1 MSPTINTSGVPD
13 SCLSLTVRSTW
24 GHFKRVGRSVT
35 KQTYRAP
42 PRTTVAGMLAAIVG
56 RDRDSYYD
64 VFAADVSAIA
74 ITPLSDIRTLNL
86 PTTGLGTDPKQSVT
100 GTAGGK
106 NKKYTLTYQV
116 TKGDRQLH
124 SYEVL
129 VDPAYRID
137 VALEDE
143 EFYETLRSYLDNGE
157 SHYTPSLGKSE
168 YLATIENVDVD
179 PKLSTVE
186 EADTYDIDSVV
197 PVSLSAA
204 EPQPGVTYGIERSP
218 AVMERTPGGR
228 RTTRFD
234 DYVYTRA
241 ADATVRV
248 SPTLEITP
256 VEIDGRTVV
265 FR

>member
-1 MSPTINTSGVPD
+1 MSPAIDADGVPD
-13 SCLSLTVRSTW
+13 TCLSLTVRSAW

-35 KQTYRAP
+35 KQTYRIP

-56 RDRDSYYD
+56 SDRDSYYG
-64 VFAADVSAIA
+64 VFAADTSAIA
-74 ITPLSDIRTLNL
+74 ITSLSDIRTLNV

-100 GTAGGK
+100 GTAGGSQQ
-106 NKKYTLTYQV
+106 KYALTYQR
-116 TKGDRQLH
+116 TEGDRQLH

-129 VDPAYRID
+129 ADPAYRID

-143 EFYETLRSYLDNGE
+143 EYYRTLRDRLDNEE
-157 SHYTPSLGKSE
+157 SYYAPSLGKSE
-168 YLATIENVDVD
+168 YLCTVENVDVD
-179 PKLSTVE
+179 PELSAVE
-186 EADTYDIDSVV
+186 EADGYDIDSVV

-218 AVMERTPGGR
+218 AIMKRDADGR

-234 DYVYTRA
+234 DYVYTRRG
-241 ADATVRV
+241 DATVRV
-248 SPTLEITP
+248 SSATGITP
-256 VEIDGRTVV
+256 VEIGGRTVV

>member
-1 MSPTINTSGVPD
+1 MSPSIDADGVPD
-13 SCLSLTVRSTW
+13 TCLSLTVRSTW

-35 KQTYRAP
+35 KQTYRIP

-56 RDRDSYYD
+56 SDRDSYYD
-64 VFAADVSAIA
+64 VFAEDTSAIA
-74 ITPLSDIRTLNL
+74 VTSLSDIRTMNV

-100 GTAGGK
+100 GTVGSRR
-106 NKKYTLTYQV
+106 KKYSLTYQR
-116 TKGDRQLH
+116 TEGDRQIH
-124 SYEVL
+124 AYEVL
-129 VDPAYRID
+129 TDPAYRID

-143 EFYETLRSYLDNGE
+143 EFYRRLRELLDSGE
-157 SHYTPSLGKSE
+157 SHYVPSLGKSE
-168 YLATIENVDVD
+168 YLCTIENVNTD
-179 PKLSTVE
+179 PRLSRVA
-186 EADTYDIDSVV
+186 EADRYDIDSVV

-204 EPQPGVTYGIERSP
+204 TPQPGVTYGIERSP
-218 AVMERTPGGR
+218 GVMERTPGGR

-234 DYVYTRA
+234 DYVYTRT

-248 SPTLEITP
+248 SSDAGVTP